1 MNLKSLRSGK
11 EKFIQFCWFIALVL
25 GAPSLTAQQQEYN
38 LTTLASG
45 LYFPWSIDFL
55 PDGKIIIA
63 ERIGRLKILSP
74 SDGEIVEVRWPAIG
88 TPTVYPAGQ
97 GGLFDVLLSPNFTT
111 DNQVFLSYAAG
122 NEERNRTTVAKA
134 ILKKNELTN
143 ITIIYEANTDKYAAL
158 HYGGRLAWTKEGLL
172 LLVTGDG
179 FDFREKAQDLRTHFG
194 KTIRMTPD
202 GQPAEGNPFPESP
215 LVFSYGHRNPQGLA
229 VSKAGAIFQHEH
241 GPRGG
246 DEINIIEAGI
256 NYGWPVIT
264 YGIDY
269 NGAYVSPF
277 TEVPGMAQPKHL
289 WTPSIAPSGLTIYE
303 EDLFPQW
310 SGSLF
315 VGALI
320 NRDVRRLSVENG
332 IVSNEE
338 ILFAEIDERIR
349 DVRTGPTG
357 HIYIVTDGEEGKI
370 IRVDPTS

>member
-1 MNLKSLRSGK
+1 
-11 EKFIQFCWFIALVL
+11 
-25 GAPSLTAQQQEYN
+25 
-38 LTTLASG
+38 
-45 LYFPWSIDFL
+45 
-55 PDGKIIIA
+55 
-63 ERIGRLKILSP
+63 
-74 SDGEIVEVRWPAIG
+74 
-88 TPTVYPAGQ
+88 
-97 GGLFDVLLSPNFTT
+97 
-111 DNQVFLSYAAG
+111 
-122 NEERNRTTVAKA
+122 
-134 ILKKNELTN
+134 
-143 ITIIYEANTDKYAAL
+143 
-158 HYGGRLAWTKEGLL
+158 
-172 LLVTGDG
+172 
-179 FDFREKAQDLRTHFG
+179 
-194 KTIRMTPD
+194 MTPD

-264 YGIDY
+264 HGIDY

-277 TEVPGMAQPKHL
+277 TEVTGMAQPKHL
-289 WTPSIAPSGLTIYE
+289 WTPSIAPSGLTFYE

-332 IVSNEE
+332 TVLNEE